1 MIDPKQHLDAQTI
14 NTITHGDLNM
24 NTYTR
29 IGAAAFGLALTAT
42 TAFAEDFTTLTVED
56 RFDLER
62 EDIVALY
69 DSLRDKLAAGYTKKV
84 TQSARI
90 SVHGPHQPRTR
101 RFKDHMGQASS
112 TPSPT
117 ISQLSN
123 I

>member
-1 MIDPKQHLDAQTI
+1 MLNIWIPHLTRGDI
-14 NTITHGDLNM
+14 NIKTLTC
-24 NTYTR
+24 
-29 IGAAAFGLALTAT
+29 IGAAAFGLAFTAT

-62 EDIVALY
+62 EYIVALY

-90 SVHGPHQPRTR
+90 SVHGPQQPRTQ
-101 RFKDHMGQASS
+101 RFKGHTGQASS

>member
-1 MIDPKQHLDAQTI
+1 MLNVWIPQLTRGDI
-14 NTITHGDLNM
+14 NIRTLTC
-24 NTYTR
+24 
-29 IGAAAFGLALTAT
+29 IGATAFGFAFTAT

-62 EDIVALY
+62 EVIVALY

-84 TQSARI
+84 MQSARI

-101 RFKDHMGQASS
+101 RFKDHTRHASS

>member
-1 MIDPKQHLDAQTI
+1 MIDVWIPQLTRGDI
-14 NTITHGDLNM
+14 NIKTPTC
-24 NTYTR
+24 
-29 IGAAAFGLALTAT
+29 IGAAAFGLAFTGT
-42 TAFAEDFTTLTVED
+42 TASAEGFTALTVED

-69 DSLRDKLAAGYTKKV
+69 NRLPDELAAGYTKKV
-84 TQSARI
+84 TQLARI
-90 SVHGPHQPRTR
+90 SVHGPQQPRTQ
-101 RFKDHMGQASS
+101 RFKDHTGQASS